1 MGITTT
7 TTPLPPAEVERLI
20 DLLHQGGVSTE
31 QLVSRFKQKHDTDV
45 RRVTNKLD
53 AATVFSNANA
63 HANGVTNAD
72 WRQALSDWTEVYCA
86 KNPDSVDYWC
96 SFFASNGSPISV
108 QIRWPNEYPPLDCIQ
123 LDAYLDDW
131 DADSPNDGLFT
142 NVDNWW
148 GAAVIAFDDPESPN
162 NPTEADK
169 AETRRLLNLT

>member
-1 MGITTT
+1 MGFTT
-7 TTPLPPAEVERLI
+7 TTPLSPAEI
-20 DLLHQGGVSTE
+20 DQLVNELHQKGVSAQQVITRLKRKQKAEVQRITE
-31 QLVSRFKQKHDTDV
+31 Q
-45 RRVTNKLD
+45 LD
-53 AATVFSNANA
+53 AATVFSNAVA

-86 KNPDSVDYWC
+86 NNPDSVNYWC

-131 DADSPNDGLFT
+131 DAESPNDGLYT
-142 NVDNWW
+142 NIENWW
-148 GAAVIAFDDPESPN
+148 GGAVIAFDDPESPN